1 MKSFMSTDQLEQ
13 IAAFEEELKAEE
25 KITFLVEY
33 LKSDQLYPEYCTE
46 VSWTWTSLHVSGQLR
61 NLRTIGS
68 YTSAKLVVV
77 LNYRNFE

>member
-46 VSWTWTSLHVSGQLR
+46 VS
-61 NLRTIGS
+61 
-68 YTSAKLVVV
+68 
-77 LNYRNFE
+77 